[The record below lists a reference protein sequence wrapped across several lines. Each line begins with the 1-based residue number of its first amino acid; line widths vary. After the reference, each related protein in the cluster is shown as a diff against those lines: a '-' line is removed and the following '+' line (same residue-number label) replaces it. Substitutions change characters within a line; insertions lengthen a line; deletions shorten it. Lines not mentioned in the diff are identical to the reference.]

1 MYSEEDINSAVE
13 AGVLSQESATAFRNH
28 VAAQRNTPSVDDE
41 HFRLITGF
49 NDIFV
54 VIACALLLISVTW
67 IVGAALE
74 AATAWLLAEYFTRKR
89 RMALPSIVLLL
100 AFVGGVLATTMK
112 WSGFESYIN
121 GNEVNLAIASG
132 AAAFAAWLHWLR
144 FKVPITVA
152 AGTAALV
159 ALVVSMAFYSTPD
172 TLNYASLILFS
183 AGVLVFLLAMR
194 WDSSDTTRLTRRSDV
209 AFWLHLIAAPLLVH
223 PVFDLLNV
231 LDGDISLSQGVLVIL
246 LYAVI
251 ALISLCIDRRALM
264 VSALGYVLYTLSE
277 LLHSYGTLNESFG
290 VTAFFIGS
298 GLLLLSV
305 FWHNCRSTLL
315 KLFPDML
322 IRRLPPLK

>member
-1 MYSEEDINSAVE
+1 MYSEEDINSAVK
-13 AGVLSQESATAFRNH
+13 AGALSPESASAFRHH
-28 VAAQRNTPSVDDE
+28 VAEQRHTPSVDDE

-49 NDIFV
+49 NNIFV
-54 VIACALLLISVTW
+54 VIACTLLLMSVTW

-74 AATAWLLAEYFTRKR
+74 ALTAWLLAEYFTRKR

-100 AFVGGVLATTMK
+100 AFVGGVLAATMK
-112 WSGFESYIN
+112 WTGFETYIN
-121 GNEVNLAIASG
+121 GNEVDLAISSG

-159 ALVVSMAFYSTPD
+159 VLVVSMVFYSAPD

-209 AFWLHLIAAPLLVH
+209 AFWLHLVAPPLLVH
-223 PVFDLLNV
+223 PMFDLLNV
-231 LDGDISLSQGVLVIL
+231 LDGGISLWQGLTVLL
-246 LYAVI
+246 LYTAI

-264 VSALGYVLYTLSE
+264 VSVLGYVLYTLSE
-277 LLHSYGTLNESFG
+277 LLRSYWHHRFFYRLR
-290 VTAFFIGS
+290 VITAVGF
-298 GLLLLSV
+298 LA
-305 FWHNCRSTLL
+305 
-315 KLFPDML
+315 
-322 IRRLPPLK
+322 